1 MLNVL
6 QVLSVCLVRTVRL
19 LAVIRWKSMG
29 LSFSHMYYI
38 FKYYCTCKN
47 GAHLVCYYSFITSFW
62 SFLLCAASQILLH
75 CCFPRSVFQYHFSY
89 LYTKMHYWDSSSD
102 VPFFLLCSLC
112 FSPIPLLHFASF
124 FISLSLIYL
133 PFCFL
138 FRCQLCLCP
147 FTPPVL
153 QGFLINSEVH
163 ITEVFIWLFSEGQL
177 HK

>member
-1 MLNVL
+1 
-6 QVLSVCLVRTVRL
+6 
-19 LAVIRWKSMG
+19 MG
-29 LSFSHMYYI
+29 LILFVIIHLSLHSDLSFCVLPVKS
-38 FKYYCTCKN
+38 
-47 GAHLVCYYSFITSFW
+47 
-62 SFLLCAASQILLH
+62 
-75 CCFPRSVFQYHFSY
+75 CCIAVFQDLFFNIVSHIYILKCTIEIPPQMY
-89 LYTKMHYWDSSSD
+89 L
-102 VPFFLLCSLC
+102 FFLLCSLC

-163 ITEVFIWLFSEGQL
+163 ITEVFI
-177 HK
+177 